1 MTIRATALSL
11 LAAAAFAPLSDAAAQ
26 GAERKFGPW
35 VFGIRGGGSYQSSTG
50 MGSGGDFD
58 VGRWFIQP
66 SVGYAWDRRTSVS
79 LSVGG
84 GETYYG
90 FPSAAGL
97 GGGDPWG
104 TIRDLRVSLPI
115 RFSPMEEMDVIIIP
129 SVRTNAERGA
139 DLDDGRTEGVLG
151 GFLWRFS
158 DSFAIGPGI
167 GWFSEID
174 GGSNVF
180 PILLIDWNITE
191 QFNLSTGRGLGASQG
206 PGLTLSYKVDDQFT
220 VGLTGRYESTS
231 FRLDDSGVA
240 PGGIGEDKS
249 FPLVASVQYSPWPMA
264 NLTAFAGVEFAG
276 ELKLKDANGGTVDST
291 DYDPAP
297 IFGVTFSLRF

>member
-1 MTIRATALSL
+1 MTLRATTLSL
-11 LAAAAFAPLSDAAAQ
+11 LAAAAVAPLSGAVGQ
-26 GAERKFGPW
+26 EAERKFGPW
-35 VFGIRGGGSYQSSTG
+35 VFGIQGGGYYQSSAG
-50 MGSGGDFD
+50 MDSGGDFD

-66 SVGYAWDRRTSVS
+66 SVGYAWDRRTSIS

-90 FPSAAGL
+90 FSGGAGL

-104 TIRDLRVSLPI
+104 TIRDLRLSVPI
-115 RFSPMEEMDVIIIP
+115 RFSPMDEMDVFIVP

-158 DSFAIGPGI
+158 ETFAVGPGV

-180 PILLIDWNITE
+180 PILLVDWDITDSLK
-191 QFNLSTGRGLGASQG
+191 LSTGRGLGASQG
-206 PGLTLSYKVDDQFT
+206 PGLTLSWKAQENVT
-220 VGLTGRYESTS
+220 IGLTGRYESTE

-240 PGGIGEDKS
+240 PGGIGEDTS
-249 FPLVASVQYSPWPMA
+249 FPLVATVQYSPWPMA
-264 NLTAFAGVEFAG
+264 NISAFAGVEFAG
-276 ELKLKDANGGTVDST
+276 ELELKDANGRTVDST

-297 IFGVTFSLRF
+297 IFGVTFALRF